1 MARCQACKK
10 RQAIYA
16 AQFIGEDV
24 PTFSLLGSHYRGFKV
39 IKVCEV
45 CKDINVEGIRQAA
58 QHGVQP
64 TLPVARPQA
73 DL

>member
-1 MARCQACKK
+1 MTRCQACNK

-45 CKDINVEGIRQAA
+45 CKDINVEGIRAAAEQRLAPDPASCVNQA
-58 QHGVQP
+58 
-64 TLPVARPQA
+64 
-73 DL
+73 